1 MKPSFSVFRRSLI
14 PALFATGLAALA
26 QGAGI
31 YDSGG
36 FESPVFLLEQS
47 LDGQDPPPP
56 LGNGSW
62 AQDNGSSVAVVTAAN
77 AIDGTR
83 SIKITRS
90 AGATGNTRWGVVKV
104 VNPAVPDNVVD
115 IRFDMQVV
123 QKTNEYGPLF
133 GIEAYGS
140 VFGAPKLIGSLLH
153 DASTGELVCQ
163 RGGSGAY
170 IGTGFY
176 PDLKR
181 HQHYRLSLNFT
192 ARTCSLFVNGQLVHT
207 EGFVTP
213 SVTNFTDAPLV
224 TVAAGS
230 VEETGSAYIDNYRID
245 SDTSKLPYLLWRG
258 DGTANVWDLN
268 LSANW
273 HDGIGTGKF
282 ATGSEVRFDNSGSAI
297 PAIELRGN
305 LQPSAVKVS
314 SGLDYAFSGSG
325 TITGT
330 TGLLKEGSGKLTL
343 NGSNSYSGNTV
354 VNAGELSVRNSSGSA
369 TGSGSVA
376 VAALAT
382 LSGDGRI
389 GGAVTVA
396 AGGVVMPGAGPGTL
410 RIDNDLALDGAVLKF
425 ELGTSSDRL
434 VVAGDLELGGSLEIT
449 DAGGLQAGTYPL
461 VSYGGELSAGSF
473 LITRGPE
480 GFRYR
485 IDSGTP
491 GVISLVVTPP
501 PPPPFAPELLDASP
515 AGKDAITLN
524 WQDRSDN
531 EEQFTI
537 ERSADGAAFTLIASV
552 DSNTS
557 SFTDGGLA
565 SGQTYHYRV
574 SAGNSGGVSV
584 PSNVASARTLISPA
598 LAYLKLDE
606 TSGTTAYDSSPNGN
620 HGTLVGGPVWVSGQ
634 FDNGLDL
641 DGVDDHVTLPAGVT
655 ASLRDFT
662 VAAWV
667 KLDSLDNW
675 SRVFDFGSNTANYMF
690 LTPSNGATRKLRFAI
705 STSGGGGEQI
715 IESPAALPTGAWTHV
730 AVTLSGRTGT
740 LYVNGS
746 VVGTNHSMTLS
757 PSSLGATAN
766 NYIGKSQYPDPY
778 LNGQVDEFQLHDR
791 ALAVAEVAALANP
804 ATPRAP
810 GGLAVVAGDG
820 QVELSWNAVDGA
832 TSYNVYRSTGNGF
845 ALIATGLTSPALTD
859 ESAVNG
865 TAYSY
870 VVTASNEFGESAFS
884 APFAA
889 TPFPDAKYS
898 GRAVAVGV
906 NAAGMPFTWGDTCE
920 LPEEGGW
927 RQSSFLTFDE
937 ADTASGEI
945 GHASVIGQVDR
956 TRAEASVGGVALNA
970 NGVLIE
976 VDFAM
981 SRALAVFQSGG
992 GTGLA
997 GASEIG
1003 TLHVAGTPVII
1014 TGEPNQSVSLP
1025 NGRIVINEQL
1035 LSDTSITVNAIH
1047 VVLDAGL
1054 DLVVASVRAG
1064 YQSVQAPPPGGDDS
1078 ITGGGW
1084 IPGPADKRS
1093 FGFSGGFEGGV
1104 LTGHLS
1110 FKDHGSGMKVEGLT
1124 VTYYGSGATAN
1135 SRRIEGAAR
1144 IDGVGGFT
1152 YRLEASD
1159 NGEPGDADTFSID
1172 LSNGYHAD
1180 GALGGGNIQLHRP
1193 GE

>member
-1 MKPSFSVFRRSLI
+1 MKPSFPFFRRSLI
-14 PALFATGLAALA
+14 SALFATGLVALSK
-26 QGAGI
+26 GAGI

-77 AIDGTR
+77 AIDGAK

-90 AGATGNTRWGVVKV
+90 PGASGNTRWGVVKAV
-104 VNPAVPDNVVD
+104 SPAVPDNVVD

-140 VFGAPKLIGSLLH
+140 VLGAPKLIGSLLH

-163 RGGSGAY
+163 RAGSGAY
-170 IGTGFY
+170 TGTGFY

-192 ARTCSLFVNGQLVHT
+192 ARTCSLFANDQLVHT
-207 EGFVTP
+207 EGFVNP

-230 VEETGSAYIDNYRID
+230 VDETGSAYIDNYRID
-245 SDTSKLPYLLWRG
+245 STTSKLPYLLWRG
-258 DGTANVWDLN
+258 DGSGNVWDLN

-273 HDGIGTGKF
+273 HDGIGAGKF
-282 ATGSEVRFDNSGSAI
+282 ATGSEVRFDNSGSAA

-314 SGLDYAFSGSG
+314 SSQAYAFAGSG

-330 TGLLKEGSGKLTL
+330 TGLLKEGSGTL
-343 NGSNSYSGNTV
+343 SLHGANSYSGNTT

-369 TGSGSVA
+369 TGSGSVS
-376 VAALAT
+376 VAALAK
-382 LSGDGRI
+382 LSGNGRI
-389 GGAVTVA
+389 GGAVAVA
-396 AGGVVMPGAGPGTL
+396 AGGVVMPGVGTGTL
-410 RIDNDLALDGAVLKF
+410 RIDKDLVLDGAVLKF
-425 ELGTSSDRL
+425 DLGTTSDRL
-434 VVAGDLELGGSLEIT
+434 TVAGDLDLGGSLEIT

-461 VSYGGELSAGSF
+461 ITYGGELLAGSF
-473 LITRGPE
+473 VLTRAPE

-491 GVISLVVTPP
+491 GVVSLVVTPP
-501 PPPPFAPELLDASP
+501 PPPPLAPDLLEATP
-515 AGKDAITLN
+515 AGKDAITLD
-524 WQDRSDN
+524 WQDRSGD
-531 EEQFTI
+531 EEQFMI
-537 ERSADGAAFTLIASV
+537 ERSADGVAFTLVASV
-552 DSNTS
+552 AANTS
-557 SFTDGGLA
+557 SFSDGGLA
-565 SGQTYHYRV
+565 SGQTYYYRV
-574 SAGNSGGVSV
+574 SAGNSGGVSGY
-584 PSNVASARTLISPA
+584 SNVASARTLISPA
-598 LAYLKLDE
+598 LAYLKFDE
-606 TSGTTAYDSSPNGN
+606 SGGTTAFDSSPNG
-620 HGTLVGGPVWVSGQ
+620 HDGTLVGGPVWVSGQ

-655 ASLRDFT
+655 AGLHDFT
-662 VAAWV
+662 VATWV

-675 SRVFDFGSNTANYMF
+675 ARVIDFGSSTANYMF

-705 STSGGGGEQI
+705 STSGGSGEQI
-715 IESPAALPTGAWTHV
+715 IESPSALPVGTWTHV
-730 AVTLSGRTGT
+730 AVTLSGKTGT

-746 VVGTNHSMTLS
+746 PVGTNHSMTLS

-791 ALAVAEVAALANP
+791 ALAAAEVAALAHP
-804 ATPRAP
+804 GTPRAP
-810 GGLAVVAGDG
+810 GGLTVVAGDG
-820 QVELSWNAVDGA
+820 RVELSWNAVNGA
-832 TSYNVYRSTGNGF
+832 TSYNVYRSTGNGY
-845 ALIATGLTSPALTD
+845 ALIASGLTSAAFTD
-859 ESAVNG
+859 DSAVNG

-889 TPFPDAKYS
+889 TPFPDADYS
-898 GRAVAVGV
+898 GRAVVVSG
-906 NAAGMPFTWGDTCE
+906 NAAGIPFTWGDTGE
-920 LPEEGGW
+920 LPEEGGS
-927 RQSSFLTFDE
+927 RQSSFLAFDE
-937 ADTASGEI
+937 ADAASGEI

-956 TRAEASVGGVALNA
+956 TRAEASVGGVTLNA
-970 NGVLIE
+970 NGILIE
-976 VDFAM
+976 ADFAM
-981 SRALAVFQSGG
+981 ARALAVFQSGG
-992 GTGLA
+992 STGLA
-997 GASEIG
+997 GVSEIG
-1003 TLHVAGTPVII
+1003 TLHVAGTPVVV
-1014 TGEPNQSVSLP
+1014 TGEPNQSVALP
-1025 NGRIVINEQL
+1025 NGRVVINEQIVTD
-1035 LSDTSITVNAIH
+1035 SAITVNAIH

-1054 DLVVASVRAG
+1054 DLVVASARAG
-1064 YQSVQAPPPGGDDS
+1064 YQSVQPPPPGGDDS

-1084 IPGPADKRS
+1084 IPGPDDKRS
-1093 FGFSGGFEGGV
+1093 FGFSGGFEDGV
-1104 LTGHLS
+1104 LSGHLT
-1110 FKDHGSGMKVEGLT
+1110 FKDHHSGMKVEGVT
-1124 VTYYGSGATAN
+1124 VTSYGPGATAN
-1135 SRRIEGAAR
+1135 SRRIEGTAKV
-1144 IDGVGGFT
+1144 DGAGGFT
-1152 YRLEASD
+1152 YRLEAAD

-1180 GALGGGNIQLHRP
+1180 GLLGGGNIQLHGP

>member
-1 MKPSFSVFRRSLI
+1 MKPSFPFFRRSLI
-14 PALFATGLAALA
+14 PALFATGLAAFSEA
-26 QGAGI
+26 ADI

-56 LGNGSW
+56 VGNGSW
-62 AQDNGSSVAVVTAAN
+62 AQDNGSSIATVTAVN
-77 AIDGTR
+77 AIDGAK

-90 AGATGNTRWGVVKV
+90 AGAAGNTRWGVVKAV
-104 VNPAVPDNVVD
+104 SPAVPDNVVD

-140 VFGAPKLIGSLLH
+140 VLGTPKLIGSLLH

-163 RGGSGAY
+163 RAGSGAY

-192 ARTCSLFVNGQLVHT
+192 ARTCSLFANGQLVHT

-224 TVAAGS
+224 TLAAGS
-230 VEETGSAYIDNYRID
+230 ADETGIAYIDNYRIE
-245 SDTSKLPYLLWRG
+245 STTSKLPYLLWRG
-258 DGTANVWDLN
+258 DGGGNVWDLN
-268 LSANW
+268 LTANW
-273 HDGIGTGKF
+273 HDGIGASKF
-282 ATGSEVRFDNSGSAI
+282 ATGNEVRFDNSGSAL

-314 SGLDYAFSGSG
+314 SSQAYAFTGAG
-325 TITGT
+325 AINGT
-330 TGLLKEGSGKLTL
+330 TGLLKEGSGTLTL
-343 NGSNSYSGNTV
+343 HGAHGYTGNTV

-369 TGSGSVA
+369 TGSGSVS
-376 VAALAT
+376 VAALAS
-382 LSGDGRI
+382 LSGSGRI

-396 AGGVVMPGAGPGTL
+396 AGGVVMPGAGVGAL
-410 RIDNDLALDGAVLKF
+410 RIDNDLVLDGAVLKF
-425 ELGTSSDRL
+425 DLGTASDRL
-434 VVAGDLELGGSLEIT
+434 IVAGDLELSGSLEIT
-449 DAGGLQAGTYPL
+449 DAGGLKAGTYPL

-473 LITRGPE
+473 LITRAPE

-485 IDSGTP
+485 IDSGTA
-491 GVISLVVTPP
+491 GVVSLVVTLPP
-501 PPPPFAPELLDASP
+501 PPPLAPDLLEAIP
-515 AGKDAITLN
+515 AGKDAITLG

-531 EEQFTI
+531 EEQFMI
-537 ERSADGAAFTLIASV
+537 ERSADGVSFQLIASV
-552 DSNTS
+552 EADSPT
-557 SFTDGGLA
+557 FTDGGLA
-565 SGQTYHYRV
+565 SGRTYHYRV
-574 SAGNSGGVSV
+574 SAGNSGGVSA
-584 PSNVASARTLISPA
+584 PSDVASARTLISPPA
-598 LAYLKLDE
+598 SYLRFDE
-606 TSGTTAYDSSPNGN
+606 SSGTTAFDSSPNGN
-620 HGTLVGGPVWVSGQ
+620 DGTLVGGPVWVSGQ
-634 FDNGLDL
+634 FGNGLDL
-641 DGVDDHVTLPAGVT
+641 DGADDHVTLPAGV
-655 ASLRDFT
+655 AAGFRDFT
-662 VAAWV
+662 VATWV

-675 SRVFDFGSNTANYMF
+675 ARVFDFGSSTANYMF
-690 LTPSNGATRKLRFAI
+690 LSPSNGATRKLRFAI

-715 IESPAALPTGAWTHV
+715 IESPSALPVGTWTHV
-730 AVTLSGRTGT
+730 AVTLSGGTGT

-746 VVGTNHSMTLS
+746 AVGTNHSMTLS
-757 PSSLGATAN
+757 PASLGATPN

-791 ALAVAEVAALANP
+791 ALADFEVAALANP

-810 GGLAVVAGDG
+810 GGLTVIAGDG
-820 QVELSWNAVDGA
+820 RVDLSWNAVDGA
-832 TSYNVYRSTGNGF
+832 TSYSVYRSSGNGYV
-845 ALIATGLTSPALTD
+845 LIASDLGSAAFTD
-859 ESAVNG
+859 DSAVNG

-870 VVTASNEFGESAFS
+870 VVTASNEFGESGFS

-889 TPFPDAKYS
+889 TPFPEADYS
-898 GRAVAVGV
+898 GRAVVVGV
-906 NAAGMPFTWGDTCE
+906 NLAGMPFTWGDTGE
-920 LPEEGGW
+920 LPEEGGM
-927 RQSSFLTFDE
+927 RQASFLAFDE
-937 ADTASGEI
+937 AGVASGEI
-945 GHASVIGQVDR
+945 GHSSVIGQVDR

-970 NGVLIE
+970 NGVVIE

-981 SRALAVFQSGG
+981 ARALAMFQAGG

-1003 TLHVAGTPVII
+1003 VLHVAGTPVVV

-1025 NGRIVINEQL
+1025 NGRLVINEQIIT
-1035 LSDTSITVNAIH
+1035 DTSITVNALH
-1047 VVLDAGL
+1047 VVLDGGAE
-1054 DLVVASVRAG
+1054 LVVASARAG
-1064 YQSVQAPPPGGDDS
+1064 YEGVEPPPPVGDES
-1078 ITGGGW
+1078 ISGGGW
-1084 IPGPADKRS
+1084 IPGPEDKRS
-1093 FGFSGGFEGGV
+1093 FGFSGGFEDGV

-1110 FKDHGSGMKVEGLT
+1110 FKDHHSGMKVEGLE
-1124 VTYYGSGATAN
+1124 VTAYGPGASEN
-1135 SRRIEGAAR
+1135 SRRIEGTAR
-1144 IDGVGGFT
+1144 IDGVDGFT
-1152 YRLEASD
+1152 YRIEAAD

>member
-1 MKPSFSVFRRSLI
+1 MKPSFPVLRRSLI
-14 PALFATGLAALA
+14 PALFAAGLVASSQAAPV
-26 QGAGI
+26 

-36 FESPVFLLEQS
+36 GDSPVFLLEPS

-62 AQDNGSSVAVVTAAN
+62 AQDNGTSVATVTAAN
-77 AIDGTR
+77 AIDGAK

-90 AGATGNTRWGVVKV
+90 PGSAGNTRWGVVKAV
-104 VNPAVPDNVVD
+104 SPAVPDNVVD

-140 VFGAPKLIGSLLH
+140 ILGTPKLIGSLLH

-163 RGGSGAY
+163 RAGSGAY

-192 ARTCSLFVNGQLVHT
+192 ARTCSLFANGQLVHT

-224 TVAAGS
+224 TLAAGS
-230 VEETGSAYIDNYRID
+230 GDETGIAYIDNYRIE
-245 SDTSKLPYLLWRG
+245 SATSKLPYLLWRG
-258 DGTANVWDLN
+258 DGSGNAWDLN
-268 LSANW
+268 LTANW
-273 HDGIGTGKF
+273 HDGIAASKF
-282 ATGSEVRFDNSGSAI
+282 ATGNEVRFDGSGSAI

-314 SGLDYAFSGSG
+314 STQAYAFTGTGS
-325 TITGT
+325 ITGT
-330 TGLLKEGSGKLTL
+330 TGLLKEGSGTLTL
-343 NGSNSYSGNTV
+343 NGPNSYSGTTLV
-354 VNAGELSVRNSSGSA
+354 TAGELSVRNSSGSA
-369 TGSGSVA
+369 TGSGSVS

-382 LSGDGRI
+382 LSGSGRI
-389 GGAVTVA
+389 GGAVTVSP
-396 AGGVVMPGAGPGTL
+396 GGVVMPGAGVGTL
-410 RIDNDLALDGAVLKF
+410 RIDSDLVLDGAVLKF
-425 ELGTSSDRL
+425 DLGTASDRL
-434 VVAGDLELGGSLEIT
+434 MVAGDLELSGSLEIS

-461 VSYGGELSAGSF
+461 VCYGGELSAGSF
-473 LITRGPE
+473 LLTRAPE

-491 GVISLVVTPP
+491 GVVSLVVTPP
-501 PPPPFAPELLDASP
+501 PPPPLAPGLLHASP
-515 AGKDAITLN
+515 AGKDAIMLG

-531 EEQFTI
+531 EEQFLI
-537 ERSADGAAFTLIASV
+537 ERSADGISFTLIASV
-552 DSNTS
+552 AADTA
-557 SFTDGGLA
+557 SFSDGGLA
-565 SGQTYHYRV
+565 SGRTYHYRV
-574 SAGNSGGVSV
+574 SATNSGGVSA

-598 LAYLKLDE
+598 ISYLKFDE
-606 TSGTTAYDSSPNGN
+606 TSGTTAFDSSPNDN
-620 HGTLVGGPVWVSGQ
+620 RGTLVGGPLWVSGQ
-634 FDNGLDL
+634 FGNGLDL

-655 ASLRDFT
+655 AGLRDFT

-675 SRVFDFGSNTANYMF
+675 ARVFDFGSSTANYMF
-690 LTPSNGATRKLRFAI
+690 LSPSNGATRKLRFAI

-715 IESPAALPTGAWTHV
+715 IESPSALPLGIWTHV
-730 AVTLSGRTGT
+730 AVTLSGGTGT

-746 VVGTNHSMTLS
+746 AVGANHSMTLS
-757 PSSLGATAN
+757 PSSLGATSN

-778 LNGQVDEFQLHDR
+778 LNGQIDEFQLHDR
-791 ALAVAEVAALANP
+791 ALADFEVAALANP

-810 GGLAVVAGDG
+810 GGLTVVAGDG
-820 QVELSWNAVDGA
+820 RVDLSWNAVDGA
-832 TSYNVYRSTGNGF
+832 TSYSVYRSTGNGYV
-845 ALIATGLTSPALTD
+845 LIASGLGSAAFTD
-859 ESAVNG
+859 DSAVNG

-870 VVTASNEFGESAFS
+870 GVTASNEFGESAFS

-889 TPFPDAKYS
+889 IPFPAASYS
-898 GRAVAVGV
+898 GRAVVVSV
-906 NAAGMPFTWGDTCE
+906 NLAGMPFTWGDTGE
-920 LPEEGGW
+920 LPEEGGM
-927 RQSSFLTFDE
+927 RQSSFLAFDE
-937 ADTASGEI
+937 ADVASGEI

-970 NGVLIE
+970 NGILIE
-976 VDFAM
+976 ADFAM
-981 SRALAVFQSGG
+981 ARALSVFQSGG
-992 GTGLA
+992 SAGLA

-1003 TLHVAGTPVII
+1003 TLHVAGTPVVV

-1025 NGRIVINEQL
+1025 NGRLVINEQIL
-1035 LSDTSITVNAIH
+1035 TDSAITVSAIH
-1047 VVLDAGL
+1047 VVLDAGV
-1054 DLVVASVRAG
+1054 DIVVASARAG
-1064 YQSVQAPPPGGDDS
+1064 YQGVQPPPPGGDDS

-1084 IPGPADKRS
+1084 IPGPKDKRS
-1093 FGFSGGFEGGV
+1093 FGFSGGFEDGV
-1104 LTGHLS
+1104 LGGHLT
-1110 FKDHGSGMKVEGLT
+1110 FKDHRTGMKVEGLT
-1124 VTYYGSGATAN
+1124 VTSYGPGTTPN
-1135 SRRIEGAAR
+1135 SRRIEGTAE
-1144 IDGVGGFT
+1144 IDGIGGFT
-1152 YRLEASD
+1152 YRIEAAD
-1159 NGEPGDADTFSID
+1159 NGEPGDADTLSID

-1180 GALGGGNIQLHRP
+1180 GVLGGGNIQLHGP